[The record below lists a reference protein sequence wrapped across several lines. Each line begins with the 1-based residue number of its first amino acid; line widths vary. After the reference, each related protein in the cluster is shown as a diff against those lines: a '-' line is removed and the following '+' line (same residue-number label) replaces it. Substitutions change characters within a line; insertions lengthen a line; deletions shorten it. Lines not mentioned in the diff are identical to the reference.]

1 MEAVQVMERE
11 VEERGREREEE
22 EVRSPEGRAVT
33 E

>member
-11 VEERGREREEE
+11 EEERGREREEE